1 MESLLITIIMKKLE
15 KVRLIRYR
23 LHQILFD
30 LNYTKFIFSRYLH
43 SMSILF
49 FMIENSRTHRVISIV
64 SNAVPGFLK
73 SSVLGSTLFYIYDKF
88 FESTKSG
95 LTEILK
101 ITPASAS
108 SYFKTKILPKK
119 IIQNNENTTN
129 SNENSENGENGEHNG
144 NGIFIEE
151 PYNGI
156 FISDSG
162 GNSLLVV
169 WVSSLLVGSLGGT
182 GHGLL
187 HVSWDAATATISNI
201 GKQLLRL
208 LI

>member
-1 MESLLITIIMKKLE
+1 
-15 KVRLIRYR
+15 
-23 LHQILFD
+23 
-30 LNYTKFIFSRYLH
+30 
-43 SMSILF
+43 
-49 FMIENSRTHRVISIV
+49 VISIV

-73 SSVLGSTLFYIYDKF
+73 SSALGSTLFYIYDKF
-88 FESTKSG
+88 FESTKSS
-95 LTEILK
+95 LTEIFK
-101 ITPASAS
+101 ITPDSAL
-108 SYFKTKILPKK
+108 SYFKAKILSKK
-119 IIQNNENTTN
+119 SIQNIENTAN
-129 SNENSENGENGEHNG
+129 SSENTKNTENGENS
-144 NGIFIEE
+144 IFIEE

-187 HVSWDAATATISNI
+187 HVSWDAATSTISNI
-201 GKQLLRL
+201 GKL